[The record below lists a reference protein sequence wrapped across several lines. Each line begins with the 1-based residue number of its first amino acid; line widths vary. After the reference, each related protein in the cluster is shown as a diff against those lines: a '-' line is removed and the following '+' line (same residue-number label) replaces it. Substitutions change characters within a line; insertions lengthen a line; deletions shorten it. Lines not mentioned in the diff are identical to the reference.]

1 MGERVAAELG
11 ERMER
16 ESGGKRVEV
25 DMADKGDE
33 RVWRESLVKKKK
45 WGERLGRKS
54 WVRGVG

>member
-1 MGERVAAELG
+1 
-11 ERMER
+11 MER
-16 ESGGKRVEV
+16 ESEGKRVEV

-45 WGERLGRKS
+45 KWGERLGKKS

>member
-1 MGERVAAELG
+1 
-11 ERMER
+11 MER

-45 WGERLGRKS
+45 KLGRTIREKELGKRSRMRECVEKS
-54 WVRGVG
+54 

>member
-1 MGERVAAELG
+1 
-11 ERMER
+11 MER

-33 RVWRESLVKKKK
+33 MVWRESLVKKKM